1 MDFIRI
7 GDKVIDYKQIDKTIK
22 KILKLREKGFSQN
35 DTSEEIGIER
45 SFISRLESLGEIR
58 KGKKIA
64 LLGFPIANKEEL
76 IDLANEYG
84 LDYIFLLTEK
94 ERWKFIEEKNGLE
107 LFNKI
112 MEIMIK
118 LRKFDLLIFLGS
130 DMRLDLMDNL
140 IEGKTIGIELGE
152 SPLKKDVYV
161 DTGNIRKILDT
172 FSK

>member
-35 DTSEEIGIER
+35 DTAEEIGIER